1 VGNPICT
8 FDPTKNYCAVSQSNT
23 PTYFTPP
30 NNCVPAHCSLAQVS
44 SPNCI
49 CAYPY
54 SGTLV
59 FRAPSFSDLGNLS
72 YYIDLRANLT
82 NTFQSQKLPVDSVSL
97 SNPYKDSSEQ
107 LEISLQV
114 FPSGQDRF
122 NETGI
127 SLIAFVLSNQIFK
140 PPDFFGPFY
149 FRANAPYEF
158 YTGNFEFT
166 FQIKC
171 STCSIFFVLLRCIS
185 KKTKLS
191 QC

>member
-1 VGNPICT
+1 MGNPICANNDKT
-8 FDPTKNYCAVSQSNT
+8 YCMVSQSNNGPSYST
-23 PTYFTPP
+23 PS
-30 NNCVPAHCSLAQVS
+30 NNCQPISCSLAQVS

-166 FQIKC
+166 F
-171 STCSIFFVLLRCIS
+171 
-185 KKTKLS
+185 
-191 QC
+191 